1 MTCRYLVLAYYDPLS
16 DRELGLRQT
25 ELVDLLK
32 TGCAGWWFV
41 RLVRAP
47 YSQGWAPSTYL
58 QQIDEMWEGR
68 LPADNWLYIHPP
80 ASLLCSPCFKLPGIY
95 AASLPLRLSD
105 LFLIKTNLSLR
116 TSTNQEAP
124 KEKFSWTPNEIN
136 ALKCLSITLKEDCDF
151 SNDSYRL

>member
-1 MTCRYLVLAYYDPLS
+1 MLVCLVIQICNVGMSDNTEMQCWQYMMTCRYLVLADYDPLS

-68 LPADNWLYIHPP
+68 LPADN
-80 ASLLCSPCFKLPGIY
+80 
-95 AASLPLRLSD
+95 
-105 LFLIKTNLSLR
+105 
-116 TSTNQEAP
+116 
-124 KEKFSWTPNEIN
+124 
-136 ALKCLSITLKEDCDF
+136 
-151 SNDSYRL
+151 